1 MKQYDVKKINKTL
14 VKYNLNQV
22 KVDVHPGMVLS
33 LAMVIDPYV
42 LLDKMADQE
51 AQNKRAERFPYWA
64 ELWPTSLALARW
76 ISRADLP
83 HPTGWVCE
91 LGCGLGVVGIA
102 LAKLGWR
109 VEATDFVEDAL
120 VFASHNALLNKL
132 GANHRVGYL
141 DWRNPVGEQR
151 SCIVASDVVYEK
163 KNHPYLDRILRKLLM
178 PGGRLYLGDPQRK
191 AAGEFVKMLEGQ
203 GYGHQVETE
212 RQLWEAKEHRVDI
225 HIFTKP

>member
-1 MKQYDVKKINKTL
+1 MKQYDIKKINKTL
-14 VKYNLNQV
+14 GKYNLNQV

-33 LAMVIDPYV
+33 LAMVKDPYV
-42 LLDKMADQE
+42 HLDKMAEQE
-51 AQNKRAERFPYWA
+51 AQNKRVERFPYWA

-102 LAKLGWR
+102 LAKLGWL

-120 VFASHNALLNKL
+120 VFACHNALLNKL
-132 GANHRVGYL
+132 GSNHRVGYL
-141 DWRNPVGEQR
+141 DWRNPVGVQR
-151 SCIVASDVVYEK
+151 SCIVASDVVYQK

-178 PGGRLYLGDPQRK
+178 PGGRFYLGDPQRK